1 MLVLEIAAGIVLGWL
16 VISALRG
23 LGHFI
28 NKHRLAAQA
37 IFLFGIALGGFVYS
51 VLRALVWASSPQ
63 GSNAIHAGVA
73 WLKLHPYWQ
82 FASWAALFLFVFVLV
97 TLDSPED
104 IERLKRIGRW
114 LLRRPESD

>member
-37 IFLFGIALGGFVYS
+37 IFLFGIALGGASFTVYS
-51 VLRALVWASSPQ
+51 GHSFGHPRPRAQTQSMPVWL
-63 GSNAIHAGVA
+63 G
-73 WLKLHPYWQ
+73 
-82 FASWAALFLFVFVLV
+82 
-97 TLDSPED
+97 
-104 IERLKRIGRW
+104 
-114 LLRRPESD
+114 